1 MVKAASPLLPIV
13 PNTENIKKIRDVVLE
28 KETADTGP
36 SEGSSLT
43 DLSGEFGDAL
53 KPATDMLARIRNVL
67 DNINGSIAFLS
78 GQLLDAMG
86 ADKEAREA
94 AAAEAAVEG
103 ARTPDVPKEEEDKVV
118 VNVADKARGILDLIF
133 GAIGTLIAGKVI
145 KDFLSKNFPELSNKI
160 DTFFED
166 LVAGIRT
173 FALPAFV
180 GGIAKIFGGIG
191 NKIRSLGQMLGIVE
205 KTMDVGKTVGPITKA
220 FQAIGKF
227 LGTLGKLVPFASK
240 LPGLNLIFGIIDI
253 FKGFQ
258 MGEEKFGGILGG
270 LVGSVEQL
278 LKGFI
283 GMPLDLLKKG
293 ISFIFE
299 KLGFENVS
307 EALDNFSFE
316 DLIGNIVEGLVD
328 FVKSI
333 FGSIK
338 KIINKAAKFIP
349 GFDGFEM
356 TEAEKQAQVQEEVM
370 SPEAQEKIRERAIDE
385 LGGDFEKGG
394 ILKLNKSREELTP
407 EQNEAVAQKMAEI
420 TKQESEKILGQPTKI
435 IEEEIEKG
443 ATQKAIE
450 QAEAIEKGPMTTTG
464 SDLKERGQ
472 EPKTIAL
479 VNQQTSAPQN
489 VDNRTVVNNTNNN
502 TSVTRSTPNIDTHNN
517 DSSLFGAVASTY
529 SI

>member
-1 MVKAASPLLPIV
+1 
-13 PNTENIKKIRDVVLE
+13 
-28 KETADTGP
+28 
-36 SEGSSLT
+36 
-43 DLSGEFGDAL
+43 
-53 KPATDMLARIRNVL
+53 
-67 DNINGSIAFLS
+67 
-78 GQLLDAMG
+78 
-86 ADKEAREA
+86 
-94 AAAEAAVEG
+94 
-103 ARTPDVPKEEEDKVV
+103 
-118 VNVADKARGILDLIF
+118 
-133 GAIGTLIAGKVI
+133 
-145 KDFLSKNFPELSNKI
+145 
-160 DTFFED
+160 
-166 LVAGIRT
+166 
-173 FALPAFV
+173 
-180 GGIAKIFGGIG
+180 
-191 NKIRSLGQMLGIVE
+191 
-205 KTMDVGKTVGPITKA
+205 
-220 FQAIGKF
+220 
-227 LGTLGKLVPFASK
+227 
-240 LPGLNLIFGIIDI
+240 
-253 FKGFQ
+253 
-258 MGEEKFGGILGG
+258 
-270 LVGSVEQL
+270 
-278 LKGFI
+278 
-283 GMPLDLLKKG
+283 MPLDLLKKG

-307 EALDNFSFE
+307 EALDNFSFQ

-385 LGGDFEKGG
+385 LGGDFEKG
-394 ILKLNKSREELTP
+394 LFNTNKTREELTP